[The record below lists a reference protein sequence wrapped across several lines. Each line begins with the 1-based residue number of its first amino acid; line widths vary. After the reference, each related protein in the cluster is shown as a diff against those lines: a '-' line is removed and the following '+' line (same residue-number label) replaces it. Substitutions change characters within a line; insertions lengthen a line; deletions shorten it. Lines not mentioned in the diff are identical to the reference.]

1 MNGVVSLVTAGGGDL
16 LHIIGAGIQSDCGGI
31 RLIAADSGSHPGVV
45 AVGVLRQCFAVRIS
59 IYAEHRARQGNP
71 GFGRHAA

>member
-1 MNGVVSLVTAGGGDL
+1 MNGIVSLVTAGGGDL
-16 LHIIGAGIQSDCGGI
+16 LHIIGAGI
-31 RLIAADSGSHPGVV
+31 LIAADSGSHPGVV

-71 GFGRHAA
+71 GFCGHAA